1 MKKLFLGLVFTSLAF
16 ISYSQTL
23 FTYGNHSVGV
33 NEFLNAYNKNKTATA
48 DSAAAL
54 RNYLDLYIKFKLKVQ
69 AAKDIQLDTLP
80 SLQADLQNFR
90 SQIEDSYLNDEG
102 EVNKLVDEAFQRSQ
116 KDIHVVYYFIRS
128 ADSAK
133 AKNVAKEVAEKLKS
147 NQPDQNALAL
157 QTTDVKIEKGDA
169 GFITV
174 FSLPHDFENIV
185 YRLKPGQIS
194 VLYHSKNGWYIFKDL
209 NERPAVGKITVAQIL
224 FAVPQGDDS
233 QKEKTKKLADSVYNA
248 LQNGS
253 DFSTLAKQFS
263 DDRTTFMNG
272 GLIPEFGT
280 AKYDSVFEDHAF
292 ALKEDGEISKPFET
306 KFGYHILKRISA
318 RPVPSTKSDA
328 SFLYNLKLQVL
339 NDNRIQT
346 AKEKF
351 VEEILPKIGYKK
363 NNVNQHDLWQ
373 VTDSALMNNKNVT
386 IGNVNESTTLFSYNN
401 HAKVTVHDWI
411 DYAKNSNKIVPQ
423 KMHESYA
430 KIFPAF
436 VDASSVANY
445 ASRLEHFDP
454 AFKAQIDEFEDGNML
469 FEIMQ
474 TKVWNKA
481 SADTSGLRNYYNEH
495 KEKYFWNSSAE
506 AVIFS
511 CSDKNAADNAI
522 KQLKRGKTWKEI
534 VNEDASHIQADSG
547 RFELGQIPVV
557 DRTNFT
563 DGLITMPVIN
573 KNDGT
578 AVFSKILKVYPQH
591 QPRNF
596 DDARG
601 LVINDY
607 QNYLEEKWV
616 DQLKKKYP
624 VKVNEKVFQSLLKN
638 N

>member
-1 MKKLFLGLVFTSLAF
+1 
-16 ISYSQTL
+16 
-23 FTYGNHSVGV
+23 
-33 NEFLNAYNKNKTATA
+33 
-48 DSAAAL
+48 
-54 RNYLDLYIKFKLKVQ
+54 
-69 AAKDIQLDTLP
+69 
-80 SLQADLQNFR
+80 
-90 SQIEDSYLNDEG
+90 
-102 EVNKLVDEAFQRSQ
+102 
-116 KDIHVVYYFIRS
+116 
-128 ADSAK
+128 
-133 AKNVAKEVAEKLKS
+133 
-147 NQPDQNALAL
+147 
-157 QTTDVKIEKGDA
+157 
-169 GFITV
+169 
-174 FSLPHDFENIV
+174 
-185 YRLKPGQIS
+185 
-194 VLYHSKNGWYIFKDL
+194 
-209 NERPAVGKITVAQIL
+209 
-224 FAVPQGDDS
+224 
-233 QKEKTKKLADSVYNA
+233 
-248 LQNGS
+248 
-253 DFSTLAKQFS
+253 
-263 DDRTTFMNG
+263 
-272 GLIPEFGT
+272 
-280 AKYDSVFEDHAF
+280 
-292 ALKEDGEISKPFET
+292 
-306 KFGYHILKRISA
+306 
-318 RPVPSTKSDA
+318 
-328 SFLYNLKLQVL
+328 
-339 NDNRIQT
+339 
-346 AKEKF
+346 
-351 VEEILPKIGYKK
+351 
-363 NNVNQHDLWQ
+363 
-373 VTDSALMNNKNVT
+373 MNNKNVT

-401 HAKVTVHDWI
+401 HANVTVHDWI
-411 DYAKNSNKIVPQ
+411 DYVKNSNKIVPQ

-454 AFKAQIDEFEDGNML
+454 AFKAQMDEFEDGNML

-578 AVFSKILKVYPQH
+578 AVFSKILKVYPPH